1 MDDFT
6 VEYSGLESL
15 EILLSH
21 RMQMWKEI
29 YPNMSANDEKFS
41 SLTREWLEEKLGDKT
56 MVAILV
62 KDREGKIAGS
72 GCILIQEDQPR
83 PNSIMIRRPYL
94 LSMYTEKNLRRMG
107 VATIIV
113 KNAIKWARDHG
124 FDRMTLHASET
135 GKSLYEKMG
144 FRQTNEMRLLL

>member
-1 MDDFT
+1 MGA
-6 VEYSGLESL
+6 V
-15 EILLSH
+15 
-21 RMQMWKEI
+21 
-29 YPNMSANDEKFS
+29 FS
-41 SLTREWLEEKLGDKT
+41 SGESILCGNLLWGKMKKMPSVNDREWLEEKLGDKT